1 LERDVTDVDKKAWFS
16 EDGVVP
22 DTWVAN
28 ELLAPENPNGLVQSG
43 VLGQNDEQDVLA
55 IIADIMQKYSKGITA
70 KSIKNLKAMQ
80 KPANRK
86 LNENFMMDYGVSLE
100 NVVDELQD
108 ELFPP
113 TEDDEESGTTDQPTD
128 PTDDDGKT
136 DNWKEEDN
144 NDTCEAPF

>member
-1 LERDVTDVDKKAWFS
+1 
-16 EDGVVP
+16 
-22 DTWVAN
+22 
-28 ELLAPENPNGLVQSG
+28 
-43 VLGQNDEQDVLA
+43 
-55 IIADIMQKYSKGITA
+55 MQ
-70 KSIKNLKAMQ
+70 Q
-80 KPANRK
+80 PANKR

-113 TEDDEESGTTDQPTD
+113 TEDDEESGITDQPTD